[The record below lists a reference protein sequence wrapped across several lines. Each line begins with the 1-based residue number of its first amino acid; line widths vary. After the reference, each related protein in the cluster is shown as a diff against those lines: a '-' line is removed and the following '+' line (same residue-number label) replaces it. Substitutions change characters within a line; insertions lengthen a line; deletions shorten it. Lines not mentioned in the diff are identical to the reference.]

1 VKSIVPSEVRVLR
14 GHWSLWW
21 IHAIRWSHLRSARK
35 PTPVHGSQHAG
46 DKPVDTPTLLHKR
59 HERAYPA
66 FIVDGLAEMG
76 KNHPLERVYL
86 VLQAH
91 QV

>member
-1 VKSIVPSEVRVLR
+1 M
-14 GHWSLWW
+14 
-21 IHAIRWSHLRSARK
+21 
-35 PTPVHGSQHAG
+35 HGSQHAG
-46 DKPVDTPTLLHKR
+46 DKPVDTPAFLHKR

-66 FIVDGLAEMG
+66 FIVDRLAEMG

-91 QV
+91 QI

>member
-1 VKSIVPSEVRVLR
+1 LVPLVDPSSDEPSKKR
-14 GHWSLWW
+14 G
-21 IHAIRWSHLRSARK
+21 IE
-35 PTPVHGSQHAG
+35 PTPMHGSQHAG
-46 DKPVDTPTLLHKR
+46 DKPVDTPALLNER

-66 FIVDGLAEMG
+66 FIVDRLTEMG

-91 QV
+91 QI